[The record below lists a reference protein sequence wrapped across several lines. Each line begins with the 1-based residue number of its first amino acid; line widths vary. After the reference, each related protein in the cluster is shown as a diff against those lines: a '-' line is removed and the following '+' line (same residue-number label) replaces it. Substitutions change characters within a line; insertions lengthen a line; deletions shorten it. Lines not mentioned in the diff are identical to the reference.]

1 MRSTAATAAVLFSA
15 AALSAASLV
24 AAHSSG
30 KHAHPARLEK
40 SDPTKEGVEFSL
52 DKRQA
57 SNARFTYYEYVT
69 PPLPLAKPSLWHRTE
84 GPASRGLLS

>member
-84 GPASRGLLS
+84 GPAS